1 MLALRIKL
9 SGRAPYP
16 TSTKKKD
23 NGRLGLC
30 SRNMSWGTKN
40 MKVQGMSIH
49 LLEDLQ
55 NRIICPHGKGKKKGE
70 KTEN

>member
-1 MLALRIKL
+1 
-9 SGRAPYP
+9 
-16 TSTKKKD
+16 
-23 NGRLGLC
+23 
-30 SRNMSWGTKN
+30 MSWGTKN